1 MSNNEQKPYRHILS
15 RKDREL
21 LYRLLDAECSMRM
34 SHDLIDEF
42 IGLGSII
49 KLRRRECIIRAGDI
63 DADLY
68 VIVSGIM
75 RNWYRNGEQEITQ
88 AFGPPGAIV
97 QSFHSYYAGLPS
109 STNFEACCPVRLLH
123 IRRADFDA
131 LVERSAEFARW
142 NLRLA
147 QCQLYHYEIK
157 RRVINGTAR
166 ERYEKLVGHRPEI
179 IRNVSM
185 KIIATY
191 LGVTPEYLSKLRRI
205 ILKG

>member
-1 MSNNEQKPYRHILS
+1 MPYPDRELILPD
-15 RKDREL
+15 KDREL
-21 LYRLLDAECSMRM
+21 LHRLLDAECSMQM
-34 SHDLIDEF
+34 SHDLVDEF
-42 IGLGSII
+42 INLGRLRF
-49 KLRRRECIIRAGDI
+49 LRRRECIIRAGDI
-63 DADLY
+63 DDDLY
-68 VIVSGIM
+68 IIVSGIM
-75 RNWYRNGEQEITQ
+75 RSWYRNGEQEGTQ

-97 QSFHSYYAGLPS
+97 QSFHCYYEGLPS

-157 RRVINGTAR
+157 RRVINGSAR
-166 ERYEKLVGHRPEI
+166 ERYEKLINHRPEI
-179 IRNVSM
+179 IKNVPL
-185 KIIATY
+185 KVIATY

-205 ILKG
+205 ILKGK